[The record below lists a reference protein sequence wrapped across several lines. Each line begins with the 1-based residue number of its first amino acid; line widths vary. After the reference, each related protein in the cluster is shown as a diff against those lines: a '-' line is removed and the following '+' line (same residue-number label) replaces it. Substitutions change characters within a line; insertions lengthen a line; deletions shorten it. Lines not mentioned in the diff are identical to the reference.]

1 MFIVSIFILML
12 VIARAT
18 ACLQK
23 LQFLVKY
30 FISAVNVLAMKRDHK
45 LGLYLDVDLITLFGE

>member
-1 MFIVSIFILML
+1 ML